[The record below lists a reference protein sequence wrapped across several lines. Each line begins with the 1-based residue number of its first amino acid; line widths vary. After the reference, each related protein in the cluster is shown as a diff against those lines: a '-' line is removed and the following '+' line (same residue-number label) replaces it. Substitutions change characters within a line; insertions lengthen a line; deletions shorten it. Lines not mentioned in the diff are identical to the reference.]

1 LGLGGS
7 AVLAAPGTR
16 LRRWSLA
23 AVGVGALVVAA
34 SIGVVSVD
42 LV

>member
-1 LGLGGS
+1 
-7 AVLAAPGTR
+7 VLAAPGTR

-23 AVGVGALVVAA
+23 AAAVGAIAVAA
-34 SIGVVSVD
+34 VVGMASVD